1 MGSRKEEDSPCCYS
15 RLSINIGLQR
25 LRTQNCLNG
34 HFGTLLTLES
44 RKRLRKYL
52 AEMASGVITIS
63 MTSRGILSALW
74 PNIEIEKW
82 TNWQFGI
89 FFAKWMVSLPT
100 YWTTNINIG
109 QMNSHYLRVT
119 NTFITKIIT
128 ILIPLI
134 LDSYHSVLNQ
144 SQLVLLSHTPTFQQL
159 IAKWHS
165 WIFWF
170 FFHIDSDHQMNS
182 ITIWEWSIEL
192 LMLPLLTYHS

>member
-1 MGSRKEEDSPCCYS
+1 MNFYEPPPSPRSTWFIDDPSGGTSSAKSYSNGSSQQIVPISRFSHCIWVQKEAPM
-15 RLSINIGLQR
+15 LSINIGLQR

-82 TNWQFGI
+82 TNWQFGM

-100 YWTTNINIG
+100 YLTMDINSG
-109 QMNSHYLRVT
+109 QMNSRKNHKH
-119 NTFITKIIT
+119 F
-128 ILIPLI
+128 
-134 LDSYHSVLNQ
+134 
-144 SQLVLLSHTPTFQQL
+144 
-159 IAKWHS
+159 
-165 WIFWF
+165 
-170 FFHIDSDHQMNS
+170 
-182 ITIWEWSIEL
+182 
-192 LMLPLLTYHS
+192 